1 MGEIKMRMSTHAR
14 LLKDVLTQYKTTFY
28 ALKELINNSIQAKAK
43 HINIILAPSKC
54 DKDSVMY
61 HPIDS
66 IEIFDDG
73 CGVPTSLF
81 EDTIMNIATDSKEGG
96 MGIGR
101 FGALQIGKRMS
112 IDTVGFDRFSNK
124 KTRTS
129 ITLCSSDLTNR
140 NLAEQ
145 TFDVYSEEEN
155 DATNT
160 YYKVIIEEL
169 HNYSEDVSK
178 KNKLSD
184 EFLSIE
190 NFKQALFESYPFE
203 VFEGEKLFK
212 VNGERLLRE
221 DFCIGTPIIKTVPY
235 IDAKGCSHD
244 VNLHFYNVK
253 LKDKDISVY
262 FQVNNAGV
270 MTSIAKYQYSCPWY
284 TADSGAW
291 YVMVDSNIITRDMM
305 SNFELIDLGEED
317 AKRLQEL
324 VKEAIDTFFKETN
337 VKYTRFI
344 EKLTKDKSYPYP
356 SVNTSERPSLEIN
369 VFNHTAY
376 LLELEQNLI
385 ESNNTARKTI
395 YPMVKKVI
403 QDGNT
408 EFLVNNIIQLSEEKR
423 QQFCKLLDAT
433 DLDDVIGF
441 SSSVAR
447 HTQFLDFLH
456 EICYGDISKW
466 LKERKQLHKIVEK
479 ELWIFGEEYN
489 ASTRLWSDKS
499 LERNLEQLHK
509 EFFSYTPTES
519 EENLIKE
526 FQESDKDITDLF
538 FYNRKKL
545 GNSREEVVIVEL
557 KAPSCAIANKE
568 IEQIER
574 YRDRILDN
582 PAFPKN
588 KTSYKII
595 LISSKLTKGAERKL
609 KGAQNQNGETD
620 PFLYS
625 VINEDGADVRLYI
638 MNWADLIN
646 ENRKRLS
653 YLSESL
659 KVKEGDVN
667 EKFLREYPELVDE
680 KSKNRL
686 NKRDLK

>member
-1 MGEIKMRMSTHAR
+1 MEELKMRMSTHAR

-28 ALKELINNSIQAKAK
+28 ALKELINNSIQANAR
-43 HINIILAPSKC
+43 HINIILAPSAC
-54 DKDSVMY
+54 DEDSIKY
-61 HPIDS
+61 HPIDT

-101 FGALQIGKRMS
+101 FGALQIGNKMT
-112 IDTVGFDRFSNK
+112 IETVGFDKHSNK
-124 KTRTS
+124 KTKTS
-129 ITLCSSDLTNR
+129 ITFSSSDLTNK

-145 TFDVYSEEEN
+145 TFNVYSEEI
-155 DATNT
+155 DDKTST
-160 YYKVIIEEL
+160 YYRVKIEDL
-169 HNYSEDVSK
+169 YNYASEPQK

-184 EFLSIE
+184 EFLSVE
-190 NFKQALFESYPFE
+190 KFKQALFESYPFE
-203 VFEGEKLFK
+203 IFEGEKKFR
-212 VNGERLLRE
+212 VNDIELLRE
-221 DFCIGTPIIKTVPY
+221 DFCIGTPSVKTVPY

-253 LKDKDISVY
+253 LKDKDISVF
-262 FQVNNAGV
+262 FQINNAGV
-270 MTSIAKYQYSCPWY
+270 MTSIAKYQYSSPWH

-305 SNFELIDLGEED
+305 SNFDLIDLGVED
-317 AKRLQEL
+317 AKGLQEL
-324 VKEAIDTFFKETN
+324 IKGAIDTFFKETN
-337 VKYTRFI
+337 VKYTSFI

-356 SVNTSERPSLEIN
+356 SINASERPSLEIN

-403 QDGNT
+403 EDGNT
-408 EFLVNNIIQLSEEKR
+408 EFLVNNIIQLSDEKR
-423 QQFCKLLDAT
+423 LQFCKLLDAT

-447 HTQFLDFLH
+447 RTQFLDFLH
-456 EICYGDISKW
+456 EICYGDISKR

-489 ASTRLWSDKS
+489 DSTRLWSDKS
-499 LERNLEQLHK
+499 LENNLEQLHK
-509 EFFSYTPTES
+509 EYFCYEPTEA

-526 FQESDKDITDLF
+526 FKEIDKDITDLF

-595 LISSKLTKGAERKL
+595 LISSKLTKGAGRKL
-609 KGAQNQNGETD
+609 KGALNQNNETD

-625 VINEDGADVRLYI
+625 AINEDGADVRLYI
-638 MNWADLIN
+638 MNWADLIAVN
-646 ENRKRLS
+646 KKRLT

-659 KVKEGDVN
+659 KVKEEDVN
-667 EKFLREYPELVDE
+667 DKFLREYPELVDE
-680 KSKNRL
+680 NSRNRF
-686 NKRDLK
+686 NKRNLK